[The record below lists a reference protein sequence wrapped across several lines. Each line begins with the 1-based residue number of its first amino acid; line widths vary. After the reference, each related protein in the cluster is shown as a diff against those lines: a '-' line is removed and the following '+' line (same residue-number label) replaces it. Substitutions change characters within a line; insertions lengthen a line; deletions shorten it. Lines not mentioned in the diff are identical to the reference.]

1 MPAIQSDGEI
11 YRGQGPLPQELL
23 EIVMHPVIEAVTAA
37 IALRSEASRKA
48 YLLKMQRTREELPPR
63 RKLSCG
69 NLAHGFAAC
78 GEPDKQRIRLMQSV
92 NLGIVTAYNDMLS
105 AHQPLE
111 SYPGYIKQVAREVG
125 SSAQVAGG
133 VPAMCDGV
141 TQGQAGMELSLFSRD
156 LIAMSTAVS
165 LSHNLFD
172 GVLCLGVCD
181 KIVPGMLIGALQ
193 FGHLPAGFIPAGPMP
208 SGIPNKEKALVRQR
222 YTQGLAT
229 RDELLAAESA
239 SYHSPG
245 TCTFYGTA
253 NSNQVLM
260 EMLGVQLPGASFI
273 NPEDPLRQALTRET
287 VLRVISAADVSGAH
301 TPLSAMVTERSL
313 VNALVALL
321 ATGGSTNHTLHLV
334 AMARAAGIDLTWQ
347 DFDALSRVTPLL
359 ARVYPN
365 GEADVNAFQRAGG
378 MAFLVRELR
387 GAGLL
392 NEDVMSLMGP
402 GLDPL
407 ERAPRLND
415 AGGVEWIPHT
425 AASLLPDVL
434 SPASAPFATDSGLR
448 LLHGNLGEGII
459 KTSAVKPSH
468 RVVTAPCVIF
478 NDQDAMVA
486 ALKRGEL
493 ERDFVAVVRFQ
504 GPKANGMPELHQLT
518 PHLGALQDKGFSVA
532 LVTDGR
538 MSGASGKVPAAI
550 HMSPEALDGGPL
562 ARLRDGDVVALD
574 AEAGTL
580 EVLMD
585 IEEFMARPLA
595 VPVHSVEDA
604 MLHSTLGRSLFA
616 SFRYATSSAKSGAS
630 VF

>member
-1 MPAIQSDGEI
+1 
-11 YRGQGPLPQELL
+11 
-23 EIVMHPVIEAVTAA
+23 MHPVIEQVTDA
-37 IALRSEASRKA
+37 IRTRSAQSRQQ
-48 YLLKMQRTREELPPR
+48 YLLRMQRTRDLLPPR
-63 RKLSCG
+63 RTLSCG

-78 GEPDKQRIRLMQSV
+78 GEPDKQRIRLMQSA

-111 SYPGYIKQVAREVG
+111 TYPGLIKQVAREVG

-156 LIAMSTAVS
+156 VIALSTAIS

-208 SGIPNKEKALVRQR
+208 SGISNKEKAAVRQR

-260 EMLGVQLPGASFI
+260 EMFGVQLPGASFI
-273 NPEDPLRQALTRET
+273 NPEDPLRAALTRET
-287 VLRVISAADVSGAH
+287 VLRVIAAADVQGAH
-301 TPLSAMVTERSL
+301 LPLARMVTAESL

-334 AMARAAGIDLTWQ
+334 AIAHAAGLALTWQ
-347 DFDALSRVTPLL
+347 DFDTLSRVTPLL
-359 ARVYPN
+359 VRVYPN
-365 GEADVNAFQRAGG
+365 GEADVNAFQQAGG
-378 MAFLVRELR
+378 MAYLVRELR

-392 NEDVMSLMGP
+392 NENVVSLMGE
-402 GLDPL
+402 GLDPFTKAPSLDADGRLQWL
-407 ERAPRLND
+407 E
-415 AGGVEWIPHT
+415 HT
-425 AASLLPDVL
+425 APSTLPDVL
-434 SPASAPFATDSGLR
+434 RPAAAPFDTESGIR
-448 LLHGNLGEGII
+448 LLQGNLGEGVI
-459 KTSAVKPSH
+459 KTSAVKPEH
-468 RVVTAPCVIF
+468 RRVTAPCVIF
-478 NDQDAMVA
+478 NDQDEMVMR
-486 ALKRGEL
+486 LQQGGM

-504 GPKANGMPELHQLT
+504 GPRANGMPELHQLT
-518 PHLGALQDKGFSVA
+518 PHLGVLQDKGFKVA

-550 HMSPEALDGGPL
+550 HMSPEALDGSPL
-562 ARLRDGDVVALD
+562 ARLRDGDVIALD
-574 AEAGTL
+574 ADAGTL
-580 EVLMD
+580 DVLVTAEVL
-585 IEEFMARPLA
+585 EARDVE
-595 VPVHSVEDA
+595 VPVASAEQA
-604 MLHSTLGRSLFA
+604 LLHSTLGRNLFEG
-616 SFRYATSSAKSGAS
+616 FRRGATSAKVGAS
-630 VF
+630 VL

>member
-1 MPAIQSDGEI
+1 
-11 YRGQGPLPQELL
+11 
-23 EIVMHPVIEAVTAA
+23 MHPVIEQVTEA
-37 IALRSEASRKA
+37 IRTRSTESRQQ
-48 YLLKMQRTREELPPR
+48 YLLRMQRTRDLLPPR
-63 RKLSCG
+63 RTLSCG

-78 GEPDKQRIRLMQSV
+78 GEPDKQRIRLMQSA

-111 SYPGYIKQVAREVG
+111 TYPGYIKQVAREVG

-156 LIAMSTAVS
+156 VIALSTAIS

-208 SGIPNKEKALVRQR
+208 SGISNKEKAAVRQR

-273 NPEDPLRQALTRET
+273 NPDDPLRAALTRET
-287 VLRVISAADVSGAH
+287 VLRVIAAADLQGAH
-301 TPLSAMVTERSL
+301 LPLARMVSEESL

-334 AMARAAGIDLTWQ
+334 AIAHAAGLTLTWQ
-347 DFDALSRVTPLL
+347 DFDLLSRVTPLL
-359 ARVYPN
+359 VRVYPN
-365 GEADVNAFQRAGG
+365 GEADVNAFQQAGG
-378 MAFLVRELR
+378 MAYLVRELR

-392 NEDVMSLMGP
+392 NENVVSLMGE
-402 GLDPL
+402 GLDPCTKAPSLDAAGRLQWL
-407 ERAPRLND
+407 E
-415 AGGVEWIPHT
+415 HT
-425 AASLLPDVL
+425 APSTRPDVL
-434 SPASAPFATDSGLR
+434 RPAVAPFDAESGIRVLQ
-448 LLHGNLGEGII
+448 GNLGEGVI
-459 KTSAVKPSH
+459 KTSAVKPEH
-468 RVVTAPCVIF
+468 RKVTAPCVIF
-478 NDQDAMVA
+478 NDQDEMVMR
-486 ALKRGEL
+486 LQQGGM
-493 ERDFVAVVRFQ
+493 ERDFIAVVRFQ
-504 GPKANGMPELHQLT
+504 GPRANGMPELHQLT
-518 PHLGALQDKGFSVA
+518 PHLGVLQDKGFQVA

-550 HMSPEALDGGPL
+550 HMSPEALDVSPL
-562 ARLRDGDVVALD
+562 ARLREGDVIALD
-574 AEAGTL
+574 ADAGTL
-580 EVLMD
+580 DVLVAPAVLEARTVEVPAASAEQSL
-585 IEEFMARPLA
+585 
-595 VPVHSVEDA
+595 
-604 MLHSTLGRSLFA
+604 LHSTLGRNLFE
-616 SFRYATSSAKSGAS
+616 SFRRGASSAKVGAS
-630 VF
+630 VL

>member
-1 MPAIQSDGEI
+1 
-11 YRGQGPLPQELL
+11 
-23 EIVMHPVIEAVTAA
+23 MHAVIEAVTDA
-37 IALRSEASRKA
+37 IRVRSTSARQV
-48 YLLKMQRTREELPPR
+48 YLNRMLRTRDELPPR

-78 GEPDKQRIRLMQSV
+78 GETDKQTIRLMQSA
-92 NLGIVTAYNDMLS
+92 NLGIVTAFNDMLS

-111 SYPGYIKQVAREVG
+111 TYPSLIKAVARSLG

-156 LIAMSTAVS
+156 VIAMSTAIS

-181 KIVPGMLIGALQ
+181 KIVPGMMIGALQ

-208 SGIPNKEKALVRQR
+208 SGIPNNEKAAVRQR
-222 YTQGLAT
+222 FAQGLASKE
-229 RDELLAAESA
+229 ELLAAESA

-273 NPEDPLRQALTRET
+273 NPEDPLRAELTRET
-287 VLRVISAADVSGAH
+287 VLRVIAAADVKGAH
-301 TPLSAMVTERSL
+301 LPLSAMVKEESI
-313 VNALVALL
+313 VNALVGLL

-334 AMARAAGIDLTWQ
+334 AMAAAAGIVLTWE
-347 DFDALSRVTPLL
+347 DFDQLARVVPLL
-359 ARVYPN
+359 VRVYPN
-365 GEADVNAFQRAGG
+365 GEADINAFQRAGG

-387 GAGLL
+387 AGGFL
-392 NEDVMSLMGP
+392 NEDVDSLMGH
-402 GLDPL
+402 GLDPYMMAPSLNAEGRL
-407 ERAPRLND
+407 EWVKATQESR
-415 AGGVEWIPHT
+415 
-425 AASLLPDVL
+425 LPDVL
-434 SPASAPFATDSGLR
+434 RPITEPFDSESGIR
-448 LLHGNLGEGII
+448 LLQGNLGVGII
-459 KTSAVKPSH
+459 KTSSVKKEH
-468 RVVTAPCVIF
+468 RKVTAPCVVF
-478 NDQDAMVA
+478 DDQDDMVA
-486 ALKRGEL
+486 ALKSGQY

-518 PHLGALQDKGFSVA
+518 PHLGVLQDKGFKVA

-538 MSGASGKVPAAI
+538 MSGASGKVAAAI

-562 ARLRDGDVVALD
+562 ARLRNGDIIALD
-574 AEAGTL
+574 ADAGTL
-580 EVLMD
+580 EVQLSAA
-585 IEEFMARPLA
+585 EFAARETAQPNWSAADRQL
-595 VPVHSVEDA
+595 S
-604 MLHSTLGRSLFA
+604 STLGRGLFD
-616 SFRYATSSAKSGAS
+616 SFRQCSSTAKSGAS

>member
-1 MPAIQSDGEI
+1 
-11 YRGQGPLPQELL
+11 
-23 EIVMHPVIEAVTAA
+23 MHAVIEAVTGA
-37 IALRSEASRKA
+37 IRERSSRA
-48 YLLKMQRTREELPPR
+48 RHLYLKRMQRTRDELPPR

-78 GEPDKQRIRLMQSV
+78 GETDKQTIRLMQSA
-92 NLGIVTAYNDMLS
+92 NLGIVTAFNDMLS

-111 SYPGYIKQVAREVG
+111 HYPSLIKEVARGLG

-156 LIAMSTAVS
+156 VIAMSTAIS

-181 KIVPGMLIGALQ
+181 KIVPGMMIGALQ

-208 SGIPNKEKALVRQR
+208 SGIPNKEKAAVRQR
-222 YTQGLAT
+222 YAQGLAT
-229 RDELLAAESA
+229 KEELLAAESA

-273 NPEDPLRQALTRET
+273 NPEDPLRAALTKET
-287 VLRVISAADVSGAH
+287 VLRVIAAADVKGAH
-301 TPLSAMVTERSL
+301 LPLSAMVKEESI
-313 VNALVALL
+313 VNALVGLL

-334 AMARAAGIDLTWQ
+334 AMAAAAGIILTWE
-347 DFDALSRVTPLL
+347 DFDQLARVVPLL
-359 ARVYPN
+359 VRVYPN
-365 GEADVNAFQRAGG
+365 GDADINAFQRAGG

-387 GAGLL
+387 AGGLL
-392 NEDVMSLMGP
+392 NEDVDSLMGH

-407 ERAPRLND
+407 VKAPQLD
-415 AGGVEWIPHT
+415 AQGKLEWVDARPEST
-425 AASLLPDVL
+425 LPDVL
-434 SPASAPFATDSGLR
+434 RPITEPFDQESGIR
-448 LLHGNLGEGII
+448 LLQGNLGIGII
-459 KTSAVKPSH
+459 KTSSVKKEH
-468 RVVTAPCVIF
+468 RKVTAPCVVF
-478 NDQDAMVA
+478 DDQDDMVA
-486 ALKRGEL
+486 ALASGQY

-518 PHLGALQDKGFSVA
+518 PHLGVLQDKGFKVA

-562 ARLRDGDVVALD
+562 SRIRDGDVIALD
-574 AEAGTL
+574 ADAGTL
-580 EVLMD
+580 EVQLSAA
-585 IEEFMARPLA
+585 ELA
-595 VPVHSVEDA
+595 SRETAQANWSLEDRE
-604 MLHSTLGRSLFA
+604 LSSTLGRGLFD
-616 SFRYATSSAKSGAS
+616 SFRQCSSTAKSGAS

>member
-1 MPAIQSDGEI
+1 
-11 YRGQGPLPQELL
+11 
-23 EIVMHPVIEAVTAA
+23 MHPFIEQVTDA
-37 IALRSEASRKA
+37 IRTRSAQSRQQ
-48 YLLKMQRTREELPPR
+48 YLLRMQRTRDLLPPR
-63 RKLSCG
+63 RTLSCG

-78 GEPDKQRIRLMQSV
+78 GEPDKQRIRLMQSA

-111 SYPGYIKQVAREVG
+111 TYPGFIKQVAREVG

-156 LIAMSTAVS
+156 VIALSTAIS

-208 SGIPNKEKALVRQR
+208 SGISNKEKAAVRQR

-260 EMLGVQLPGASFI
+260 EMFGVQLPGASFI
-273 NPEDPLRQALTRET
+273 NPEDPLRAALTRET
-287 VLRVISAADVSGAH
+287 VLRVIAAADVQGAH
-301 TPLSAMVTERSL
+301 LPLARMVTAESL

-334 AMARAAGIDLTWQ
+334 AIAHAAGLALTWQ
-347 DFDALSRVTPLL
+347 DFDTLSRVTPLL
-359 ARVYPN
+359 VRVYPN
-365 GEADVNAFQRAGG
+365 GEADVNAFQQAGG
-378 MAFLVRELR
+378 MAYLVRELR

-392 NEDVMSLMGP
+392 NENVVSLMGE
-402 GLDPL
+402 GLDPFTKAPSLDADGRLQWL
-407 ERAPRLND
+407 E
-415 AGGVEWIPHT
+415 HT
-425 AASLLPDVL
+425 APSTLPDVL
-434 SPASAPFATDSGLR
+434 RPAAAPFDTESGIRVLQ
-448 LLHGNLGEGII
+448 GNLGEGVI
-459 KTSAVKPSH
+459 KTSAVKPEH
-468 RVVTAPCVIF
+468 RRVTAPCVIF
-478 NDQDAMVA
+478 NDQDEMVMR
-486 ALKRGEL
+486 LQQGGM

-504 GPKANGMPELHQLT
+504 GPRANGMPELHQLT
-518 PHLGALQDKGFSVA
+518 PHLGVLQDKGFKVA

-550 HMSPEALDGGPL
+550 HMSPEALDGSPL
-562 ARLRDGDVVALD
+562 ARLRDGDVIALD
-574 AEAGTL
+574 ADAGTL
-580 EVLMD
+580 DVLVAAEVL
-585 IEEFMARPLA
+585 EARDVE
-595 VPVHSVEDA
+595 VPVASAEQA
-604 MLHSTLGRSLFA
+604 LLHSTLGRNLFEG
-616 SFRYATSSAKSGAS
+616 FRRGATSAKVGAS
-630 VF
+630 VL

>member
-1 MPAIQSDGEI
+1 MQA
-11 YRGQGPLPQELL
+11 
-23 EIVMHPVIEAVTAA
+23 VIEAVTGA
-37 IALRSEASRKA
+37 IRERSSRA
-48 YLLKMQRTREELPPR
+48 RHLYLKRMQRTRDELPPR

-78 GEPDKQRIRLMQSV
+78 GETDKQTIRLMQSA
-92 NLGIVTAYNDMLS
+92 NLGIVTAFNDMLS

-111 SYPGYIKQVAREVG
+111 HYPSLIKEVARGLG

-156 LIAMSTAVS
+156 VIAMSTAIS

-181 KIVPGMLIGALQ
+181 KIVPGMMIGALQ

-208 SGIPNKEKALVRQR
+208 SGIPNKEKAAVRQR
-222 YTQGLAT
+222 YAQGLASKE
-229 RDELLAAESA
+229 ELLAAESA

-273 NPEDPLRQALTRET
+273 NPEDPLRAALTKET
-287 VLRVISAADVSGAH
+287 VLRVIAAADVKGAH
-301 TPLSAMVTERSL
+301 LPLSAMVKEESI
-313 VNALVALL
+313 VNALVGLL

-334 AMARAAGIDLTWQ
+334 AMAAAAGIILTWE
-347 DFDALSRVTPLL
+347 DFDQLARVVPLL
-359 ARVYPN
+359 VRVYPN
-365 GEADVNAFQRAGG
+365 GDADINAFQRAGG

-387 GAGLL
+387 AGGLL
-392 NEDVMSLMGP
+392 NEDVDSLMGH
-402 GLDPL
+402 GLDPFVK
-407 ERAPRLND
+407 APQLD
-415 AGGVEWIPHT
+415 AQGKLDWVGAKPEST
-425 AASLLPDVL
+425 LPDVL
-434 SPASAPFATDSGLR
+434 RPITEPFDQESGIR
-448 LLHGNLGEGII
+448 LLQGNLGIGII
-459 KTSAVKPSH
+459 KTSSVKKEH
-468 RVVTAPCVIF
+468 RKVTAPCVVF
-478 NDQDAMVA
+478 DDQDDMVA
-486 ALKRGEL
+486 ALASGQY

-518 PHLGALQDKGFSVA
+518 PHLGVLQDKGFKVA

-562 ARLRDGDVVALD
+562 SRIRDGDVIALD
-574 AEAGTL
+574 ADAGTL
-580 EVLMD
+580 EVQLSAA
-585 IEEFMARPLA
+585 ELA
-595 VPVHSVEDA
+595 SRETAQANWSVEDRE
-604 MLHSTLGRSLFA
+604 LSSTLGRGLFD
-616 SFRYATSSAKSGAS
+616 SFRQCSSTAKSGAS

>member
-1 MPAIQSDGEI
+1 
-11 YRGQGPLPQELL
+11 
-23 EIVMHPVIEAVTAA
+23 MHPVIEAVTAG
-37 IALRSEASRKA
+37 IAERSEASRKA
-48 YLLKMQRTREELPPR
+48 YLLRMQRTRDELPPR

-78 GEPDKQRIRLMQSV
+78 ADPDKQRIRLMQSV

-111 SYPGYIKQVAREVG
+111 SYPSYIKQVARDVG
-125 SSAQVAGG
+125 STAQVAGG

-181 KIVPGMLIGALQ
+181 KIVPGMMIGALQ
-193 FGHLPAGFIPAGPMP
+193 FGHLPAGFVPAGPMP

-222 YTQGLAT
+222 FAQGLAT
-229 RDELLAAESA
+229 REELLAAESA

-260 EMLGVQLPGASFI
+260 EMLGVQLPGASFV

-287 VLRVISAADVSGAH
+287 VLRVIAAADVAGAH
-301 TPLSAMVTERSL
+301 TPLSVMVTEHSL

-392 NEDVMSLMGP
+392 NEDVVTLMGA

-407 ERAPRLND
+407 ERAPQLDD
-415 AGGVEWIPHT
+415 AGRLQWVQHSAP
-425 AASLLPDVL
+425 SLLPDVL

-448 LLHGNLGEGII
+448 VLHGNLGKGII

-468 RVVTAPCVIF
+468 RAVTAPCVIF
-478 NDQDAMVA
+478 NDQDAMVV

-493 ERDFVAVVRFQ
+493 EKDFVAVVRFQ

-518 PHLGALQDKGFSVA
+518 PHLGALQDKGFNVA

-562 ARLRDGDVVALD
+562 ARLCDGDIVALD

-585 IEEFMARPLA
+585 IELFMARPLA
-595 VPVHSVEDA
+595 VTGHSAQEL
-604 MLHSTLGRSLFA
+604 MLHSTLGRNLFA
-616 SFRYATSSAKSGAS
+616 NFRSATSSAKSGAS

>member
-1 MPAIQSDGEI
+1 
-11 YRGQGPLPQELL
+11 
-23 EIVMHPVIEAVTAA
+23 MHPVIEQVTDA
-37 IALRSEASRKA
+37 IRTRSAQSRQQ
-48 YLLKMQRTREELPPR
+48 YLLRMQRTRDLLPPR
-63 RKLSCG
+63 RTLSCG

-78 GEPDKQRIRLMQSV
+78 GEPDKQRIRLMQSA

-111 SYPGYIKQVAREVG
+111 TYPGLIKQVAREVG

-156 LIAMSTAVS
+156 VIALSTAIS

-193 FGHLPAGFIPAGPMP
+193 FGHLPVGFIPAGPMP
-208 SGIPNKEKALVRQR
+208 SGISNKEKAAVRQR

-260 EMLGVQLPGASFI
+260 EMFGVQLPGASFI
-273 NPEDPLRQALTRET
+273 NPEDPLRAALTRET
-287 VLRVISAADVSGAH
+287 VLRVIAAADVQGAH
-301 TPLSAMVTERSL
+301 LPLARMVTAESL

-334 AMARAAGIDLTWQ
+334 AIAHAAGLALTWQ
-347 DFDALSRVTPLL
+347 DFDTLSRVTPLL
-359 ARVYPN
+359 VRVYPN
-365 GEADVNAFQRAGG
+365 GEADVNAFQQAGG
-378 MAFLVRELR
+378 MAYLVRELR

-392 NEDVMSLMGP
+392 NENVVSLMGE
-402 GLDPL
+402 GLDPFTKAPSLDADGRLQWL
-407 ERAPRLND
+407 E
-415 AGGVEWIPHT
+415 HT
-425 AASLLPDVL
+425 APSTLPDVL
-434 SPASAPFATDSGLR
+434 RPAAAPFDTESGIR
-448 LLHGNLGEGII
+448 LLHGNLGEGVI
-459 KTSAVKPSH
+459 KTSAVKPEH
-468 RVVTAPCVIF
+468 RRVTAPCVIF
-478 NDQDAMVA
+478 NDQDEMVMR
-486 ALKRGEL
+486 LQQGGM

-504 GPKANGMPELHQLT
+504 GPRANGMPELHQLT
-518 PHLGALQDKGFSVA
+518 PHLGVLQDKGFKVA

-550 HMSPEALDGGPL
+550 HMSPEALDGSPL
-562 ARLRDGDVVALD
+562 ARLRDGDVIALD
-574 AEAGTL
+574 ADAGTL
-580 EVLMD
+580 DVLVTAEVL
-585 IEEFMARPLA
+585 EARDVE
-595 VPVHSVEDA
+595 VPVASAEQA
-604 MLHSTLGRSLFA
+604 LLHSTLGRNLFEG
-616 SFRYATSSAKSGAS
+616 FRRGATSAKVGAS
-630 VF
+630 VL

>member
-1 MPAIQSDGEI
+1 
-11 YRGQGPLPQELL
+11 
-23 EIVMHPVIEAVTAA
+23 MHSVIEEVTDA
-37 IALRSEASRKA
+37 IRKRSAKTRKA
-48 YLLKMQRTREELPPR
+48 YLHRMQRTRDELPPR

-78 GEPDKQRIRLMQSV
+78 GETDKQTIRLMQSA

-111 SYPGYIKQVAREVG
+111 TYPSSIKEVARGVG

-156 LIAMSTAVS
+156 VIAMSTAIS

-181 KIVPGMLIGALQ
+181 KIVPGLMIGALQ
-193 FGHLPAGFIPAGPMP
+193 FGHLPAGFVPAGPMP
-208 SGIPNKEKALVRQR
+208 SGIPNKEKAAVRQR
-222 YTQGLAT
+222 YAQGLAT
-229 RDELLAAESA
+229 KEELLAAESA

-273 NPEDPLRQALTRET
+273 NPEDPLRVALTRET
-287 VLRVISAADVSGAH
+287 VLRVIASADVKGAH
-301 TPLSAMVTERSL
+301 LPLSAMVKEESV
-313 VNALVALL
+313 VNALVGLL

-334 AMARAAGIDLTWQ
+334 AMAAAAGIILTWE
-347 DFDALSRVTPLL
+347 DFDKLARVVPLL
-359 ARVYPN
+359 VRVYPN
-365 GEADVNAFQRAGG
+365 GDADINAFQSAGG
-378 MAFLVRELR
+378 MSFLVRELR
-387 GAGLL
+387 AGGLL
-392 NEDVMSLMGP
+392 NEDVDSLMGH
-402 GLDPL
+402 GLDPFVL
-407 ERAPRLND
+407 APQLSAD
-415 AGGVEWIPHT
+415 GKLQWVEAPT
-425 AASLLPDVL
+425 VSSLPDVL
-434 SPASAPFATDSGLR
+434 RPITEPFDSESGIR
-448 LLHGNLGEGII
+448 LLEGNLGVGII
-459 KTSAVKPSH
+459 KTSSVKKEH
-468 RVVTAPCVIF
+468 RRVTAPCVVF
-478 NDQDAMVA
+478 DDQDDLVA
-486 ALKRGEL
+486 ALKTGEY
-493 ERDFVAVVRFQ
+493 EKDFIAVVRFQ

-518 PHLGALQDKGFSVA
+518 PHLGVLQDKGFKVA

-562 ARLRDGDVVALD
+562 ARLKNGDVITLD
-574 AEAGTL
+574 ADAGTL
-580 EVLMD
+580 EVQISASELA
-585 IEEFMARPLA
+585 ARDTALPNL
-595 VPVHSVEDA
+595 SVEDQI
-604 MLHSTLGRSLFA
+604 LRSTLGRGLFD
-616 SFRYATSSAKSGAS
+616 SFRQCSSTAKSGAT

>member
-1 MPAIQSDGEI
+1 
-11 YRGQGPLPQELL
+11 
-23 EIVMHPVIEAVTAA
+23 MHAVIEAVTDA
-37 IALRSEASRKA
+37 IRERSSRA
-48 YLLKMQRTREELPPR
+48 RHHYLKRMQRTRDELPPR

-78 GEPDKQRIRLMQSV
+78 GETDKQTIRLMQSA
-92 NLGIVTAYNDMLS
+92 NLGIVTAFNDMLS

-111 SYPGYIKQVAREVG
+111 HYPALIKEVARGLG

-156 LIAMSTAVS
+156 VIAMSTAIS

-181 KIVPGMLIGALQ
+181 KIVPGMMIGALQ

-208 SGIPNKEKALVRQR
+208 SGIPNKEKAAVRQR
-222 YTQGLAT
+222 YAQGLAT
-229 RDELLAAESA
+229 KEELLAAESA

-273 NPEDPLRQALTRET
+273 NPEDPLRAALTKET
-287 VLRVISAADVSGAH
+287 VLRVIAAADVKGAH
-301 TPLSAMVTERSL
+301 LPLSAMVKEESI
-313 VNALVALL
+313 VNALVGLL

-334 AMARAAGIDLTWQ
+334 AMAAAAGIVLTWE
-347 DFDALSRVTPLL
+347 DFDRLARVVPLL
-359 ARVYPN
+359 VRVYPN
-365 GEADVNAFQRAGG
+365 GDADINAFQRAGG

-387 GAGLL
+387 AGGLL
-392 NEDVMSLMGP
+392 NEDVDSLMGH
-402 GLDPL
+402 GLDPFVKAPHLDAQGKL
-407 ERAPRLND
+407 EWLD
-415 AGGVEWIPHT
+415 ARPEST
-425 AASLLPDVL
+425 LPDVL
-434 SPASAPFATDSGLR
+434 RPVTEPFDQESGIR
-448 LLHGNLGEGII
+448 LLQGNLGIGII
-459 KTSAVKPSH
+459 KTSSVKKEH
-468 RVVTAPCVIF
+468 RKVTAPCVVF
-478 NDQDAMVA
+478 DDQDDMVA
-486 ALKRGEL
+486 ALSSGQY

-518 PHLGALQDKGFSVA
+518 PHLGVLQDKGFKVA

-562 ARLRDGDVVALD
+562 SRIRDGDVIALD
-574 AEAGTL
+574 ADAGTL
-580 EVLMD
+580 EVQLSAA
-585 IEEFMARPLA
+585 ELA
-595 VPVHSVEDA
+595 SRETAQANWSLEDRE
-604 MLHSTLGRSLFA
+604 LSSTLGRGLFD
-616 SFRYATSSAKSGAS
+616 SFRQCSSTAKSGAS

>member
-1 MPAIQSDGEI
+1 
-11 YRGQGPLPQELL
+11 
-23 EIVMHPVIEAVTAA
+23 MHPVIEQVTQD
-37 IALRSEASRKA
+37 IRSRSAEARRL
-48 YLLKMQRTREELPPR
+48 YLLRMQRTRELLPPR
-63 RKLSCG
+63 RTLSCG
-69 NLAHGFAAC
+69 NLAHGIAAC
-78 GEPDKQRIRLMQSV
+78 GEPDKQRIRLMQSA

-111 SYPGYIKQVAREVG
+111 TYPGFIKQVARELG

-208 SGIPNKEKALVRQR
+208 SGIPNKEKAAVRQR
-222 YTQGLAT
+222 YTQGLASK
-229 RDELLAAESA
+229 DELMAAESA

-260 EMLGVQLPGASFI
+260 EMFGVQLPGASFI
-273 NPEDPLRQALTRET
+273 NPEDPLRAALTRET
-287 VLRVISAADVSGAH
+287 VLRVIAAADVNGSH
-301 TPLSAMVTERSL
+301 VPLSRMVTEESL

-334 AMARAAGIDLTWQ
+334 AIAQAAGMVLTWK
-347 DFDALSRVTPLL
+347 DFDRLSHVTPLL

-365 GEADVNAFQRAGG
+365 GEADVNVFQQAGG

-392 NEDVMSLMGP
+392 NENIVSLMGEGLDPFMKAP
-402 GLDPL
+402 GLD
-407 ERAPRLND
+407 AQGRLQWT
-415 AGGVEWIPHT
+415 EHT
-425 AASLLPDVL
+425 APSSLPDVL
-434 SPASAPFATDSGLR
+434 RPAATPFDVHSGIR
-448 LLHGNLGEGII
+448 LLHGNLGEGVI
-459 KTSAVKPSH
+459 KTSAVKPEN
-468 RVVTAPCVIF
+468 RRVTAPCVIF
-478 NDQDAMVA
+478 NDQDDMVA
-486 ALKRGEL
+486 RLQQGGM

-504 GPKANGMPELHQLT
+504 GPRANGMPELHKLT
-518 PHLGALQDKGFSVA
+518 PHLGVLQDKGFKVA

-562 ARLRDGDVVALD
+562 ARLRDGDVIALD
-574 AEAGTL
+574 ADAGTL
-580 EVLMD
+580 EVLVAP
-585 IEEFMARPLA
+585 EVLAARLVE
-595 VPVHSVEDA
+595 VPVVSEEQTL
-604 MLHSTLGRSLFA
+604 LHSTLGRNLFDF
-616 SFRYATSSAKSGAS
+616 FRHGTSSAKAGAS